1 MQSELRNCALQSSF
15 ILSLMIFIF
24 LIIQTFD
31 YPENSAQSFD
41 CIKLQN
47 LFVGH
52 CYRICVGSKGA
63 V

>member
-1 MQSELRNCALQSSF
+1 MQSELRMCLTIQFYFKLND
-15 ILSLMIFIF
+15 IHIFDY
-24 LIIQTFD
+24 LD
-31 YPENSAQSFD
+31 YPENSAQSFN